1 MWCFRIFRTFLRCCY
16 RPNNVVLKR
25 PWSPLCVWSVLQ
37 VLKCAECFIWSCNLY
52 PGVAT
57 GPHQPTIQPQ
67 PTQLIWHWGQN
78 RNCNGSSSNDNV
90 VFFLYSIFFV
100 SPSVN
105 DDDEDGSMQ
114 GNPHAAHIHIM
125 SMSMTAPGLACVWW
139 VCLSYL
145 RDTNDCADQ
154 VSAIITDVTL
164 ATVYC
169 PPPALRSDTQH
180 SGDTGTNLKRNQE
193 TFDKQENAARATV
206 NKTTKSLS

>member
-1 MWCFRIFRTFLRCCY
+1 MHKCNVWCFRIFRTFLRCCY

-90 VFFLYSIFFV
+90 VFFLYSKFFV

-105 DDDEDGSMQ
+105 DDDEDGAMQ

-125 SMSMTAPGLACVWW
+125 SMSMTAPGLDCVWW

-164 ATVYC
+164 ATVYWLYTAH
-169 PPPALRSDTQH
+169 PRHSDLTH
-180 SGDTGTNLKRNQE
+180 NTAGTLAQ
-193 TFDKQENAARATV
+193 T
-206 NKTTKSLS
+206 